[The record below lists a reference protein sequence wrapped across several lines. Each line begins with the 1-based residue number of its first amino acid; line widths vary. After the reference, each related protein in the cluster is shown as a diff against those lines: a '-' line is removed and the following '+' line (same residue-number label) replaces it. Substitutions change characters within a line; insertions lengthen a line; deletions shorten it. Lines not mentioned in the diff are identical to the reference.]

1 MAVLRHLRAENQP
14 PTPEA
19 PEAPLGDSER
29 CTVPSQRSSSVS
41 SLFSAMRRLHT
52 SRLSSAATFSGLL
65 FCALSLPLSATGRH
79 GQAGPSAGGQRGGY
93 SQQQHS
99 EATPRGTLGPR
110 PGQEH
115 LAQWMSHHGN
125 LPAPDQQRALEREP
139 GFRDLSPQVQQRM
152 RDRLTQLNNM
162 PPQQRQHVLDRAEAM
177 ERLAPEQRQRVRGTM
192 QQLSSLPEDRR
203 RIVAHAFRE
212 LRTLP
217 PDQRQAA
224 LASGR
229 YSDFSPEERST
240 LNNLN
245 EVEPLLP
252 PPPTPRPSYPGVPP
266 R

>member
-1 MAVLRHLRAENQP
+1 M
-14 PTPEA
+14 
-19 PEAPLGDSER
+19 
-29 CTVPSQRSSSVS
+29 RSS
-41 SLFSAMRRLHT
+41 ATIRRSH
-52 SRLSSAATFSGLL
+52 SATFGGLL
-65 FCALSLPLSATGRH
+65 LCALSLPLAAAGRM
-79 GQAGPSAGGQRGGY
+79 GPGGSPPGQRGGY
-93 SQQQHS
+93 PQQRG
-99 EATPRGTLGPR
+99 EPAPRGTIGPR

-125 LPAPDQQRALEREP
+125 LPVPDQQRALEREP

-177 ERLAPEQRQRVRGTM
+177 EHLAPEQRQRVRGTM

-203 RIVAHAFRE
+203 RVVSRTFRE
-212 LRTLP
+212 LRALP

-224 LASGR
+224 IASGR
-229 YSDFSPEERST
+229 YTADFSPEERST

-252 PPPTPRPSYPGVPP
+252 PAPAQRSPYPGPP
-266 R
+266 SR